1 MLTDSYSRK
10 LDYLRVSITDKCNLR
25 CVYCMPAEGVEFLKH
40 DEVLR
45 NEEFVRL
52 IELFASLGIRKVRF
66 TGGEP
71 LVRKRFIDIIA
82 GTREACPDLE
92 LCLTTNGILLD
103 EVLADLKNYNVKKIN
118 ISLDTLSQQEFI
130 KITGRDYFKSVI
142 SNIEKAIS
150 MNFFDVKINSVL
162 REEILNELDDFL
174 DYFKEKNVILRF
186 IEKMPFSP
194 EKNAGVLFT
203 LNDFVAELVKRGELT
218 RSNGL
223 DTRVAIMYNF
233 KYRNKFNIKI
243 GVIPPMSH
251 NFCANCNRLRLTCD
265 GYLRTCL
272 LSNKEYD
279 LKSAYRMDMG
289 DEALKEIILHAVGEK
304 PKAHNIECTMPD
316 NVCSSI
322 ISKRTMSGIGG

>member
-25 CVYCMPAEGVEFLKH
+25 CSYCMPAEGVELLNH

-45 NEEFVRL
+45 NEEFVCI

-71 LVRKRFIDIIA
+71 LVRKQFIDIIA
-82 GTREACPDLE
+82 GTRKACPDLE

-103 EVLADLKNYNVKKIN
+103 EALRDLKKYNVKKLN
-118 ISLDTLSQQEFI
+118 ISLDTLSQQEYI
-130 KITGRDYFKSVI
+130 KITGRDYFKRVI

-162 REEILNELDDFL
+162 REELLNELDDYL
-174 DYFKEKNVILRF
+174 DYFKDKNVILRF

-194 EKNAGVLFT
+194 DKNDTALLTLDDFT
-203 LNDFVAELVKRGELT
+203 VELVKRGELI
-218 RSNGL
+218 RNNSM
-223 DTRVAIMYNF
+223 DTRVALMYNF
-233 KYRNKFNIKI
+233 KYRNKFAMKI
-243 GVIPPMSH
+243 GIIPPMSH

-265 GYLRTCL
+265 GFLRTCL

-279 LKSAYRMDMG
+279 LKSSYRMDMG
-289 DEALKEIILHAVGEK
+289 DEVLKKIILRAVDEK
-304 PKAHNIECTMPD
+304 PKSHNIDCTVPD

-322 ISKRTMSGIGG
+322 IAKRTMSKIGG